1 MTTYYSTNN
10 LFQYTVTNNSSTYT
24 DDDDDYEII
33 AAAFNMWDNIVDKD
47 SRFSSYTIT
56 VTVTFD
62 TLSAGVLGG
71 ASINTVYYFG
81 SMSFGNTF
89 PATGSITLSDSYLP
103 SLKTTTHDDGKTS
116 YYHVFLHE
124 LGHILGIGS
133 LWSLTNFPKTSY
145 TEDSTTKYYYTGEKA
160 LAEYKNYFQDF
171 SYNDFLGIPIEDDG
185 SSGTVNVHPEEGSE
199 GSVSSDDRYIN
210 GIFHPGLDTELMTGW
225 LDSSPTN
232 APLSRITIA
241 FLEDM
246 GYNVDYSYANIYR
259 SYSYDSFSDNIS
271 YTMSTWLDNSANAN
285 TLKSTYIQG
294 FLDVSGGSIITRNSS
309 DHLLIGGDSSFNNN
323 VYFSNNGVG
332 IGIEQPSHALDIN
345 GTLNITNGNLYVRD
359 DVSLNNGTFSV
370 LGDLSA
376 NQKIIGGNVS
386 SSAITFD
393 SSSNFQKRL
402 FVNAGDISYNG
413 TYTYQESV
421 TSLPTTWD
429 NFSFAEDNTYGD
441 RPASCEINEDG
452 TIFAYGDDYWGVGNK
467 TQGSTRVYEYRTITQ
482 TEWNNGNTTNTTYS
496 SGVKVIITGGDSSL
510 DTNKKYWIQRD
521 MDIPYGNSLIGYNQ
535 NYNLSVGGMS
545 DDGQYI
551 LITAAAN
558 GNGYYVVKW
567 NSSNSRY
574 QLFGSS
580 GIINPSG
587 LTVNPDSQMR
597 PGTVAMSR
605 DGLTIV
611 SGTGSSSHK
620 TIYVYTSNGTN
631 NYALTRTIYSSSFSS
646 YYGLTVAISGDGS
659 IVVAYNGSSS
669 LQRYYVSSGS
679 TYGSALLP
687 TGADSY
693 YGQIIKL
700 NNDGS
705 TLVTSDYG
713 NIYIYKGTGTTLY
726 QTISIYGMYF
736 TISKDASILQ
746 TQSSNNSLQ
755 VFIDNGTAYTE
766 QTSYTYSNETSYT
779 YRTNPLDG
787 GRTYL
792 YSMSADGNAFAVA
805 VSADSFQ
812 MWRREE
818 ETVYTTG
825 TANQTHASDL
835 ASNGTFS
842 SDISFNHS
850 LIVPGNMVVVDAS
863 NVNTYGSYTTYSDPS
878 GLVFFNVGKSKSHV
892 FNIVN
897 QDNVGVYMNT
907 GSTSF
912 TSTSDANLK
921 KNIKPSTDSLN
932 KIMKLKPCTFD
943 WKHND
948 KKEIGFI
955 AQEVEE
961 VYPELVDEN
970 ETIDGSKYKGIKM
983 SGLIPEIVNSLREL
997 NNECDNLANSFR

>member
-259 SYSYDSFSDNIS
+259 TYSYDSFSDNIS

-429 NFSFAEDNTYGD
+429 NFSFAEDDTYGYY
-441 RPASCEINEDG
+441 PASSAINEDG
-452 TIFAYGDDYWGVGNK
+452 TIFAFGDSEY
-467 TQGSTRVYEYRTITQ
+467 TIGSTTGMTRVFEYRTITQ
-482 TEWNNGNTTNTTYS
+482 NEWDNGNTTDTTYS
-496 SGVKVIITGGDSSL
+496 SSKIIVTGGDSSL
-510 DTNKKYWIQRD
+510 DTSKKYWIQRGV
-521 MDIPYGNSLIGYNQ
+521 DIPYGNSGYEGYNQ
-535 NYNLSVGGMS
+535 NWRAHVAGMS

-551 LITAAAN
+551 VMALN
-558 GNGYYVVKW
+558 NVGGFYVVKW
-567 NSSNSRY
+567 NSSTSTYANLQSRI
-574 QLFGSS
+574 L
-580 GIINPSG
+580 PSG
-587 LTVNPDSQMR
+587 S
-597 PGTVAMSR
+597 GTRHNAPTIAMSR

-611 SGTGSSSHK
+611 IGSHSNYNARKLFIYTSSGGGYSLTQ
-620 TIYVYTSNGTN
+620 TIYDSGAEST
-631 NYALTRTIYSSSFSS
+631 
-646 YYGLTVAISGDGS
+646 YGEIVAISGDGN
-659 IVVAYNGSSS
+659 VVVGYNGGSS
-669 LQRYYVSSGS
+669 LQKYYVNGS
-679 TYGSALLP
+679 TLDNALLP
-687 TGADSY
+687 SGAGSN
-693 YGQIIKL
+693 YGKVLAL

-705 TLVTSDYG
+705 TLVTSDGYD
-713 NIYIYKGTGTTLY
+713 NVYIYKGSTLY
-726 QTISIYGMYF
+726 QTISTNGYWF
-736 TISKDASILQ
+736 TASKDTSILQ
-746 TQSSNNSLQ
+746 VFPSSSYL
-755 VFIDNGTAYTE
+755 VGVYIDNGS
-766 QTSYTYSNETSYT
+766 SYTLQSTYSYT
-779 YRTNPLDG
+779 NNSVSNG
-787 GRTYL
+787 GFYQRGGYHS
-792 YSMSADGNAFAVA
+792 YIPCMSADGNAFALNK
-805 VSADSFQ
+805 SEQ
-812 MWRREE
+812 TYEIWRRDEVTTT
-818 ETVYTTG
+818 TVYSY
-825 TANQTHASDL
+825 NQTHASDL

>member
-259 SYSYDSFSDNIS
+259 TYSYDSFSGNIS

-413 TYTYQESV
+413 TYLSSGSLSLFTFDRGS
-421 TSLPTTWD
+421 TS
-429 NFSFAEDNTYGD
+429 D
-441 RPASCEINEDG
+441 RFYSGYLSEDG
-452 TIFAYGDDYWGVGNK
+452 DIFASGNDAHNSGVG
-467 TQGSTRVYEYRTITQ
+467 QTRVYEYRTVSQ
-482 TEWNNGNTTNTTYS
+482 TEWNNANRTDTTWQQNK
-496 SGVKVIITGGDSSL
+496 KVLITGGDTSL
-510 DTNKKYWIQRD
+510 DTSKKYWIQKGY
-521 MDIPYGNSLIGYNQ
+521 DIPRNNNDLGYNQ
-535 NYNLSVGGMS
+535 TYYLCCGGMS
-545 DDGQYI
+545 SDGEYI
-551 LITAAAN
+551 LVTSIAN
-558 GNGYYVVKW
+558 GNGYYVYKW
-567 NSSNSRY
+567 DSTAGRY
-574 QLFGSS
+574 ILFGSTGIIQPTNFAGGQLRPGSVSMSSDGLSIATTYGS
-580 GIINPSG
+580 GIDIMRSNGSG
-587 LTVNPDSQMR
+587 NYQSAGSISLYYSSTIISLSGNGLRVTGFNLNATTLRVYENNGVDTTWSQLGSDITTPAYMITGR
-597 PGTVAMSR
+597 LNYDGTILFV
-605 DGLTIV
+605 G
-611 SGTGSSSHK
+611 GSSNCWVYKYTTSWSLYQ
-620 TIYVYTSNGTN
+620 TINQSGFNIAINKDGDKLLIPSNSVPRIYIDNGTSFQQESISFPSYSYGFGTDS
-631 NYALTRTIYSSSFSS
+631 NYR
-646 YYGLTVAISGDGS
+646 GERVEMSGDGS
-659 IVVAYNGSSS
+659 TWTSPYMGSWNNAISGYSQSDTPVVKSI
-669 LQRYYVSSGS
+669 
-679 TYGSALLP
+679 
-687 TGADSY
+687 DE
-693 YGQIIKL
+693 
-700 NNDGS
+700 
-705 TLVTSDYG
+705 
-713 NIYIYKGTGTTLY
+713 
-726 QTISIYGMYF
+726 TIF
-736 TISKDASILQ
+736 
-746 TQSSNNSLQ
+746 
-755 VFIDNGTAYTE
+755 
-766 QTSYTYSNETSYT
+766 
-779 YRTNPLDG
+779 
-787 GRTYL
+787 
-792 YSMSADGNAFAVA
+792 
-805 VSADSFQ
+805 
-812 MWRREE
+812 
-818 ETVYTTG
+818 
-825 TANQTHASDL
+825 QTHASDL

-932 KIMKLKPCTFD
+932 KIMNLKPCTFD

>member
-225 LDSSPTN
+225 LDASPTN

-259 SYSYDSFSDNIS
+259 SYSYDSFSGNIS

-332 IGIEQPSHALDIN
+332 IGIEQPSHALDIS

-421 TSLPTTWD
+421 TSIPTTWD
-429 NFSFAEDNTYGD
+429 NFSFAEDDTYGYY
-441 RPASCEINEDG
+441 PVSSAINEDG
-452 TIFAYGDDYWGVGNK
+452 TIFAFSDREY
-467 TQGSTRVYEYRTITQ
+467 TIGSTTGMTRVFEYRTITQ
-482 TEWNNGNTTNTTYS
+482 NEWDNGNTTDTTYS
-496 SGVKVIITGGDSSL
+496 SSKIIVTGGDSSL
-510 DTNKKYWIQRD
+510 DTSKKYWIQRGV
-521 MDIPYGNSLIGYNQ
+521 DIPYGNSGYQGYNQ
-535 NYNLSVGGMS
+535 NWWAHVAGMS

-551 LITAAAN
+551 VIAL
-558 GNGYYVVKW
+558 GKVGGFYVVKW
-567 NSSNSRY
+567 NSSTSRY
-574 QLFGSS
+574 ANLQSLTLPGGS
-580 GIINPSG
+580 
-587 LTVNPDSQMR
+587 
-597 PGTVAMSR
+597 GTIHNAATIAMSR

-611 SGTGSSSHK
+611 IGSHSNYNARK
-620 TIYVYTSNGTN
+620 LFIYTSSGGG
-631 NYALTRTIYSSSFSS
+631 YSLTQTISVSGAQST
-646 YYGLTVAISGDGS
+646 YGDVVAISGDGN
-659 IVVAYNGSSS
+659 VVVGNNGGSS
-669 LQRYYVSSGS
+669 LQKYYVNGS
-679 TYGSALLP
+679 TLDSALLP
-687 TGADSY
+687 SGAGSN
-693 YGQIIKL
+693 YGKVLAL

-705 TLVTSDYG
+705 TLVTSDGY
-713 NIYIYKGTGTTLY
+713 NNVYIYKGSTLY
-726 QTISIYGMYF
+726 QTISTNGYWF
-736 TISKDASILQ
+736 TASKDTSILQ
-746 TQSSNNSLQ
+746 VFPSSASL
-755 VFIDNGTAYTE
+755 VGIYIDNGS
-766 QTSYTYSNETSYT
+766 SYTLQSTYSYT
-779 YRTNPLDG
+779 NNSSHSFSQRDG
-787 GRTYL
+787 YL
-792 YSMSADGNAFAVA
+792 GLLPCMSADGNAFAL
-805 VSADSFQ
+805 ADSTAYE
-812 MWRREE
+812 MWRRDEVTTT
-818 ETVYTTG
+818 TVYSY
-825 TANQTHASDL
+825 NQTHASDL

-842 SDISFNHS
+842 SNISFNHS

-932 KIMKLKPCTFD
+932 KIMNLKPCTFD

>member
-225 LDSSPTN
+225 LDASPTN

-259 SYSYDSFSDNIS
+259 TYSYDSFSGNIS

-376 NQKIIGGNVS
+376 NQRFVTGNIS

-393 SSSNFQKRL
+393 SS
-402 FVNAGDISYNG
+402 V
-413 TYTYQESV
+413 
-421 TSLPTTWD
+421 
-429 NFSFAEDNTYGD
+429 
-441 RPASCEINEDG
+441 
-452 TIFAYGDDYWGVGNK
+452 
-467 TQGSTRVYEYRTITQ
+467 
-482 TEWNNGNTTNTTYS
+482 
-496 SGVKVIITGGDSSL
+496 
-510 DTNKKYWIQRD
+510 
-521 MDIPYGNSLIGYNQ
+521 
-535 NYNLSVGGMS
+535 
-545 DDGQYI
+545 
-551 LITAAAN
+551 
-558 GNGYYVVKW
+558 
-567 NSSNSRY
+567 
-574 QLFGSS
+574 
-580 GIINPSG
+580 
-587 LTVNPDSQMR
+587 
-597 PGTVAMSR
+597 
-605 DGLTIV
+605 
-611 SGTGSSSHK
+611 
-620 TIYVYTSNGTN
+620 
-631 NYALTRTIYSSSFSS
+631 
-646 YYGLTVAISGDGS
+646 
-659 IVVAYNGSSS
+659 
-669 LQRYYVSSGS
+669 
-679 TYGSALLP
+679 
-687 TGADSY
+687 
-693 YGQIIKL
+693 
-700 NNDGS
+700 
-705 TLVTSDYG
+705 
-713 NIYIYKGTGTTLY
+713 
-726 QTISIYGMYF
+726 
-736 TISKDASILQ
+736 ISK
-746 TQSSNNSLQ
+746 N
-755 VFIDNGTAYTE
+755 V
-766 QTSYTYSNETSYT
+766 
-779 YRTNPLDG
+779 
-787 GRTYL
+787 YL
-792 YSMSADGNAFAVA
+792 
-805 VSADSFQ
+805 
-812 MWRREE
+812 
-818 ETVYTTG
+818 
-825 TANQTHASDL
+825 
-835 ASNGTFS
+835 
-842 SDISFNHS
+842 
-850 LIVPGNMVVVDAS
+850 
-863 NVNTYGSYTTYSDPS
+863 
-878 GLVFFNVGKSKSHV
+878 
-892 FNIVN
+892 
-897 QDNVGVYMNT
+897 
-907 GSTSF
+907 
-912 TSTSDANLK
+912 
-921 KNIKPSTDSLN
+921 
-932 KIMKLKPCTFD
+932 
-943 WKHND
+943 
-948 KKEIGFI
+948 
-955 AQEVEE
+955 
-961 VYPELVDEN
+961 
-970 ETIDGSKYKGIKM
+970 
-983 SGLIPEIVNSLREL
+983 
-997 NNECDNLANSFR
+997 

>member
-259 SYSYDSFSDNIS
+259 SYSYDSFSDNNS
-271 YTMSTWLDNSANAN
+271 YTMSAWLDNSANAN

-332 IGIEQPSHALDIN
+332 IGIEQPSHALDIS

-429 NFSFAEDNTYGD
+429 NFSFAEDNTYGYY
-441 RPASCEINEDG
+441 PVSSAINEDG
-452 TIFAYGDDYWGVGNK
+452 TIFAFGDREY
-467 TQGSTRVYEYRTITQ
+467 TIGSTTGMTRVFEYRTITQ
-482 TEWNNGNTTNTTYS
+482 NEWDNGNTTDTTYS
-496 SGVKVIITGGDSSL
+496 SSKIIVTGGDSSL
-510 DTNKKYWIQRD
+510 DTSKKYWIQRGV
-521 MDIPYGNSLIGYNQ
+521 DIPYGSSGYEGYNQ
-535 NYNLSVGGMS
+535 NWRAHVAGMS

-551 LITAAAN
+551 VMAL
-558 GNGYYVVKW
+558 GNVGGFYVVKW
-567 NSSNSRY
+567 NSSTSTYANLQSRI
-574 QLFGSS
+574 L
-580 GIINPSG
+580 PSG
-587 LTVNPDSQMR
+587 S
-597 PGTVAMSR
+597 GTIHNAATIAMSR
-605 DGLTIV
+605 NGLTIV
-611 SGTGSSSHK
+611 IGSHSNINARKLFIYTSSGGAYSLTQ
-620 TIYVYTSNGTN
+620 TIYDSGAQST
-631 NYALTRTIYSSSFSS
+631 
-646 YYGLTVAISGDGS
+646 YGDVVAISGDGN
-659 IVVAYNGSSS
+659 VVVGNNGGSS
-669 LQRYYVSSGS
+669 LQKYYVNGS
-679 TYGSALLP
+679 TLDSALLP
-687 TGADSY
+687 SGASSN
-693 YGQIIKL
+693 YGKVLAL

-705 TLVTSDYG
+705 TLVASDGY
-713 NIYIYKGTGTTLY
+713 NNVYIYKGSTLY
-726 QTISIYGMYF
+726 QTISTNGYWF
-736 TISKDASILQ
+736 TASKDTSILQ
-746 TQSSNNSLQ
+746 VFPSSYSL
-755 VFIDNGTAYTE
+755 VGIYIDNGS
-766 QTSYTYSNETSYT
+766 SYTLQSTYSYT
-779 YRTNPLDG
+779 NNSSHSFSQRDG
-787 GRTYL
+787 YL
-792 YSMSADGNAFAVA
+792 GHLPCMSADGNAFAL
-805 VSADSFQ
+805 ADSTAYE
-812 MWRREE
+812 MWRRDEVTTT
-818 ETVYTTG
+818 TVYSY
-825 TANQTHASDL
+825 NQTHASDL

-932 KIMKLKPCTFD
+932 KIMNLKPCTFD

>member
-10 LFQYTVTNNSSTYT
+10 LFQYTITNNSSSYT
-24 DDDDDYEII
+24 EDSDDYTII
-33 AAAFNMWDNIVDKD
+33 AAAFNKWDDIVDKD

-56 VTVTFD
+56 VSVTFD
-62 TLSAGVLGG
+62 TLGSGILGG

-89 PATGSITLSDSYLP
+89 PASGTITLSDSYLP
-103 SLKTTTHDDGKTS
+103 TLKSTTHDDGNTS

-124 LGHILGIGS
+124 VGHILGIGS
-133 LWSLTNFPKTSY
+133 LWSITDFPKTSY
-145 TEDSTTKYYYTGEKA
+145 TEDNTTKYYYTGEKA

-171 SYNDFLGIPIEDDG
+171 SYNDFLGVPIEDDG
-185 SSGTVNVHPEEGSE
+185 SSGTVNVHPEEGTE

-232 APLSRITIA
+232 APLSRISIA

-246 GYNVDYSYANIYR
+246 GFVVDYSYADNYR
-259 SYSYDSFSDNIS
+259 GYSYDSFSGNIS
-271 YTMSTWLDNSANAN
+271 YNQSMTSWLDNSANAN
-285 TLKSTYIQG
+285 TLKSTYIKG

-309 DHLLIGGDSSFNNN
+309 DQLLIAGDSSFNSNA
-323 VYFSNNGVG
+323 YFSNTGVG
-332 IGIEQPSHALDIN
+332 IGISEPSHALDIS

-359 DVSLNNGTFSV
+359 DLSLNNGTFSV

-376 NQKIIGGNVS
+376 NQKVISVNNT
-386 SSAITFD
+386 SANDFTFD
-393 SSSNFQKRL
+393 SSTNFQKRL

-429 NFSFAEDNTYGD
+429 NFSFAEDDTYGSF
-441 RPASCEINEDG
+441 PTSSAINEDG
-452 TIFAYGDDYWGVGNK
+452 TIFAFSDRQY
-467 TQGSTRVYEYRTITQ
+467 TIGSTTGMTRVFEYRTITQ
-482 TEWNNGNTTNTTYS
+482 NEWDNGNTTDTTYS
-496 SGVKVIITGGDSSL
+496 SSKIIVTGGDSSL
-510 DTNKKYWIQRD
+510 DTSKKYWIQRGV
-521 MDIPYGNSLIGYNQ
+521 DIPYGNSGYYGYNQ
-535 NYNLSVGGMS
+535 NWRTHIAGMS

-551 LITAAAN
+551 VMAL
-558 GNGYYVVKW
+558 GKVGGFYVVKW
-567 NSSNSRY
+567 NSSTSTYDNFQSRI
-574 QLFGSS
+574 L
-580 GIINPSG
+580 PSG
-587 LTVNPDSQMR
+587 SGSAHYAPTI
-597 PGTVAMSR
+597 AMSR

-611 SGTGSSSHK
+611 IGSHNNYNARKLYIYTSSGGAYSLTQ
-620 TIYVYTSNGTN
+620 TIYESGAEST
-631 NYALTRTIYSSSFSS
+631 
-646 YYGLTVAISGDGS
+646 YGQIVAISGDGN
-659 IVVAYNGSSS
+659 VVVGNNGGLSLQKYYVNGST
-669 LQRYYVSSGS
+669 LD
-679 TYGSALLP
+679 SALLP
-687 TGADSY
+687 SGAGSN
-693 YGQIIKL
+693 YGKVLAL

-705 TLVTSDYG
+705 TLITSDGYD
-713 NIYIYKGTGTTLY
+713 NVYIYKGSTLY
-726 QTISIYGMYF
+726 QTISTNGYWF
-736 TISKDASILQ
+736 SANKDTSILQ
-746 TQSSNNSLQ
+746 VFPSSWHL
-755 VFIDNGTAYTE
+755 VEIYIDNGS
-766 QTSYTYSNETSYT
+766 SYTLQSTYSYT
-779 YRTNPLDG
+779 NNSSHAFSQSG
-787 GRTYL
+787 GYIGL
-792 YSMSADGNAFAVA
+792 IPCMSADGNAFAL
-805 VSADSFQ
+805 ADSTTYE
-812 MWRREE
+812 MWYREE
-818 ETVYTTG
+818 ETVYTTYSS
-825 TANQTHASDL
+825 NQTHASDL

-863 NVNTYGSYTTYSDPS
+863 NVNTYGSYTTYTDPS

-921 KNIKPSTDSLN
+921 KNVEPSADSLD
-932 KIMKLKPCTFD
+932 KIMKLNPCTFD

-961 VYPELVDEN
+961 IYPELVDEN

-983 SGLIPEIVNSLREL
+983 SGLIPEIVNSLHEL
-997 NNECDNLANSFR
+997 NKECDNLANSFN